1 MFLALDPLDQS
12 KCLILFGGVSTF
24 YIESIDGMLALHN
37 LLPVDS
43 LLLLAA

>member
-24 YIESIDGMLALHN
+24 YMKSIDGILALHN
-37 LLPVDS
+37 LLLVDS